1 MSGSGAVMVFGLAA
15 AAAGLSGTRSA
26 SAAQA
31 HDHASCPHMAKDAH
45 AAGVDHRHDE
55 TTGMAGDTSVHHF
68 DVTSRGG
75 VIRLETSEAG
85 DETGRDQ
92 ARAHLEHVAQSFA
105 AGDFAMPMFIHGQ
118 VPPGVSTMARLRES
132 IRYRYE
138 PTDRGGRVTIDTSN
152 REARKAIHEFLR
164 FQVQDH
170 HTQD

>member
-1 MSGSGAVMVFGLAA
+1 MRRSGVVMVFGLAA
-15 AAAGLSGTRSA
+15 AASLWGTPSA
-26 SAAQA
+26 RAAQA
-31 HDHASCPHMAKDAH
+31 HDQASCPHMGKDAH

-75 VIRLETSEAG
+75 VIRLEAAEAA
-85 DETGRDQ
+85 DETARDQ

-118 VPPGVSTMARLRES
+118 VPPGAATMARLRGS

-152 REARKAIHEFLR
+152 REAKKAIHEFLR
-164 FQVQDH
+164 FQIRDH

>member
-1 MSGSGAVMVFGLAA
+1 MRRSGVVMVFGLAA
-15 AAAGLSGTRSA
+15 AASLWGTPSA
-26 SAAQA
+26 PAAQA
-31 HDHASCPHMAKDAH
+31 GDHASCPHMAKDAH

-75 VIRLETSEAG
+75 VIRLEAAEAAE
-85 DETGRDQ
+85 ETARDQ

-118 VPPGVSTMARLRES
+118 VPPGASTMARLRDS

-138 PTDRGGRVTIDTSN
+138 PTDRGGRVTIDTAN
-152 REARKAIHEFLR
+152 REAKKAIHEFLR
-164 FQVQDH
+164 FQIRDH

>member
-1 MSGSGAVMVFGLAA
+1 MSGSGVVMVFGLAA
-15 AAAGLSGTRSA
+15 AVAGLSGTRSA
-26 SAAQA
+26 SAVQA

-92 ARAHLEHVAQSFA
+92 ARAHLEYVAQSFA

-164 FQVQDH
+164 FQIQDH

>member
-1 MSGSGAVMVFGLAA
+1 MSRSGMVMVFGLAA

-31 HDHASCPHMAKDAH
+31 PDHESCPHMAKEAH

-55 TTGMAGDTSVHHF
+55 TTGMAADTSVHHF
-68 DVTSRGG
+68 DITSGGG
-75 VIRLETSEAG
+75 VIRLEAAEAT
-85 DETGRDQ
+85 DEAGRDQ
-92 ARAHLEHVAQSFA
+92 ARAHHEHVAQSFA

-118 VPPGVSTMARLRES
+118 APPGAATMARLKES

-164 FQVQDH
+164 FQMRDH
-170 HTQD
+170 RTQD